1 LFEQAAQ
8 EENKGKKQKNEG
20 GKYTSTKKG
29 QRQFGG
35 WEPHGIEA
43 FNRYCEEASAGR
55 KSPNRKLLEKTTLEL
70 LRKRYN
76 IDQLDHDT
84 QTRVNRNRK
93 RKGLAPNAVPVVE
106 PMVRIV
112 RTRMLEDEDES
123 TDEDN

>member
-1 LFEQAAQ
+1 
-8 EENKGKKQKNEG
+8 
-20 GKYTSTKKG
+20 
-29 QRQFGG
+29 
-35 WEPHGIEA
+35 
-43 FNRYCEEASAGR
+43 
-55 KSPNRKLLEKTTLEL
+55 LEKTTLEL

-123 TDEDN
+123 SDEDN